1 MNASVANILGLMEQI
16 EDSKLKGVQKRDVVL
31 TRFEEKDFEIVSDVI
46 ELVIRMSKN
55 KNFVKINRS
64 IMSKISGCCK

>member
-31 TRFEEKDFEIVSDVI
+31 TRFDEKDFEIVSDVI